1 MIEDMEECVLC
12 AWHVLQILDVIDNE
26 SVDALI
32 EMEEAVYVFGGSS
45 CVLALE

>member
-32 EMEEAVYVFGGSS
+32 EMEEAVYVLAAAA
-45 CVLALE
+45 VYLALE